1 MGNLNNFLQNRKVD
15 LLTDRQK
22 TAQEYLSQIGQN
34 ERLLESYFQELAELR
49 ELSTNIQSARWTA
62 DKVQTS
68 HSNEAR
74 FVSIVTKIAELEKKI
89 DAEASK
95 MLDLRIEIRDV
106 IASIPNQKCVLV
118 LRYRYIEFQKWFDME
133 EKMGMSER
141 QLHNIHL
148 HALNAVANILEARKA
163 A

>member
-1 MGNLNNFLQNRKVD
+1 
-15 LLTDRQK
+15 LTDRQK
-22 TAQEYLSQIGQN
+22 MAQEYLSQIGQN
-34 ERLLESYFQELAELR
+34 ERLLESHLQELKELR

-62 DKVQTS
+62 DKVQSS

-74 FVSIVTKIAELEKKI
+74 FVSTVTKIAELEKKI
-89 DAEASK
+89 DAEVSK
-95 MLDLRIEIRDV
+95 MLDLRMEIRDV
-106 IASIPNQKCVLV
+106 ITSIPNQKCVLV
-118 LRYRYIEFQKWFDME
+118 LRYRYIEYQKWFDME

-148 HALNAVANILEARKA
+148 RALNAVANILDARKA